1 MIKHEISRAFLIKN
15 KPKYYHYPIL
25 LNMKRYRNI
34 NEATEE
40 AIADLEEYIREIDSD
55 INALRNRAGIIK
67 AFIQEKNAPKRPTTP
82 QPFQPE
88 QGQYVRIGTYQD
100 GRAIVR
106 DNTGNTY
113 LVDQTGRAVPFNG
126 NPQQNNQGHFDP
138 NHNHLVGGKEEEKK
152 GNWFTGT
159 VGGAFDGLGQILS
172 MPGHAISGL
181 GRGLVSENIQSK
193 RKFTIK
199 RK

>member
-1 MIKHEISRAFLIKN
+1 
-15 KPKYYHYPIL
+15 
-25 LNMKRYRNI
+25 MKRHRTI

-55 INALRNRAGIIK
+55 INALRNRSGTIK

-82 QPFQPE
+82 QPFQPG

-106 DNTGNTY
+106 DNTGKTY
-113 LVDQTGRAVPFNG
+113 LVDQTGRAVPFSG

-138 NHNHLVGGKEEEKK
+138 NHNHPVGGQQEEKK

-159 VGGAFDGLGQILS
+159 LGGLADGVGQVFS
-172 MPGHAISGL
+172 MPGHVLSGI
-181 GRGLVSENIQSK
+181 GRGLVSENEQPKKKFRII
-193 RKFTIK
+193 RK
-199 RK
+199 